1 VKHLPKHLQPRWRYL
16 AVGVETQPDTRVG
29 RDRFQ
34 QAVWAAARSL
44 LGDTGSGALDLSVVR
59 FHTGH
64 GVAEAVVRTYRGELE
79 RARAA
84 LACVDRVDGDPVG
97 VWVRGVSGTVRAC
110 EERYMGARREQE
122 NERTVVFESAERPAV
137 VHGKRVD
144 VRVDGEF
151 VGATTLDT

>member
-1 VKHLPKHLQPRWRYL
+1 MKHLPKHLQPRWRYL
-16 AVGVETQPDTRVG
+16 AVEVETWPETRVG
-29 RDRFQ
+29 REGFQ

-44 LGDTGSGALDLSVVR
+44 LGDPGSGAVDLSLVR
-59 FHTGH
+59 FRAEG
-64 GVAEAVVRTYRGELE
+64 GVAEAVVRTHRGEVE

-97 VWVRGVSGTVRAC
+97 VDVRGVSGTVRAC
-110 EERYMGARREQE
+110 EERYMGARREQQT
-122 NERTVVFESAERPAV
+122 ERTVVFESADRPATV
-137 VHGKRVD
+137 RGERVD